1 MTQVLES
8 DLDAFRSSFT
18 GQVILAR
25 DTDYDSARSLWNGCF
40 DRHPTVIA
48 RCYSPA
54 DVAAAIAFGREQDM
68 EISVRGG
75 WHSFSGVSI
84 TDGSLTIDLS
94 QLREVVVDPAARRA
108 RCGGGTTGADLDAA
122 CQQHGHSNHR
132 RDQPYRCGWSDPRRW
147 IWLADSDHGP
157 EHRQPRRRRGGPGG
171 RALRPSIRG

>member
-54 DVAAAIAFGREQDM
+54 DVAAAIAFGPGARP
-68 EISVRGG
+68 G
-75 WHSFSGVSI
+75 
-84 TDGSLTIDLS
+84 DL
-94 QLREVVVDPAARRA
+94 
-108 RCGGGTTGADLDAA
+108 G
-122 CQQHGHSNHR
+122 
-132 RDQPYRCGWSDPRRW
+132 
-147 IWLADSDHGP
+147 
-157 EHRQPRRRRGGPGG
+157 PRRRAQLFR
-171 RALRPSIRG
+171 RLDYRR